1 MFQFGCWWSSISEG
15 LWESQAAKEIGGAIA
30 GVLGMSGDYLLEG
43 LAPDLD
49 EAIAAR
55 CLSGQMIDTISLP
68 PTGSRF
74 SGDSFQFGSHR
85 PW

>member
-1 MFQFGCWWSSISEG
+1 
-15 LWESQAAKEIGGAIA
+15 
-30 GVLGMSGDYLLEG
+30 MSGDYLLEG